1 MVWSGSAPR
10 SGVRERMWG
19 VLLVM
24 GVAWL
29 GVSWL
34 VLRAEPADVADV
46 AGPVLLFAA
55 ASEVVRALAGAR
67 TWWLGAA
74 LAVLFAAAGV
84 VVWRGVDSSYAT
96 TAAIVGGFLM
106 VRGVADVIVATLLRE
121 TDRIW
126 GFVLVLGLAE
136 AALGVWTA
144 FPAVR
149 SAGTLIAVLA
159 ALAVARAVADLVGAL
174 QLWEGPRA
182 SLLQLSPERADGV
195 AGFAAGLSAYPAAT
209 AQQPPR
215 HRAVAGGSAAAL
227 SALSAPGGP
236 GLAGL
241 ELAEPG
247 ADLTGAGWAAGPAG
261 VTPSGAG
268 PTGAGPTG
276 AGAPGAWSAGAAG
289 AGAGSTSMGPAGAGP
304 SSVGPPGTGAIGT
317 APVAAGPPGAG
328 PAGGTPGGD
337 RPTSFHDEVLRTTAD
352 LDTMLAMAGVTGSA
366 TGVAAAAQQVELPP
380 VPDTPEGVLAMPGGQ
395 PPAGQ
400 WPSGAHQAEPLPP
413 DQSAPDAAWQRP
425 PETPAALDAAWQPPP
440 EAAWPLPSPAVQASA
455 HAPAAQASTAQAPN
469 VQAATAQAPNVQAAT
484 AQAPNVQAA
493 TAQAP
498 IVQAATAQ
506 APIVQAATA
515 QAPHGQA
522 PNAQGSTAQA
532 PAAPANHPW
541 PGAAQGPA
549 ATGTG
554 DGTTGG
560 GRRRAE

>member
-10 SGVRERMWG
+10 SGVRERVWA

-29 GVSWL
+29 GLSWL
-34 VLRAEPADVADV
+34 VLRAEPSDVGNV

-74 LAVLFAAAGV
+74 LAVLFTVGGV

-96 TAAIVGGFLM
+96 TAAVVGGFLM

-126 GFVLVLGLAE
+126 GFLLVLGVAE
-136 AALGVWTA
+136 AALGGWTA
-144 FPAVR
+144 APAAR
-149 SAGTLIAVLA
+149 SAQTLIAVLA
-159 ALAVARAVADLVGAL
+159 GLALARSVADLIGAL

-182 SLLQLSPERADGV
+182 SLLELSPERAAGV
-195 AGFAAGLSAYPAAT
+195 AGFAAGLSAYPESIP
-209 AQQPPR
+209 QPPSR
-215 HRAVAGGSAAAL
+215 HRGVARGSAAGL
-227 SALSAPGGP
+227 SALSAPGGSGP

-247 ADLTGAGWAAGPAG
+247 PGWPTAAGPTGADPTGAASTSARPTGAASTGARPTAAG
-261 VTPSGAG
+261 PTRDGLTGAG

-276 AGAPGAWSAGAAG
+276 PGAPGSWSAGAEPPWPGQATAGPAAARQPG
-289 AGAGSTSMGPAGAGP
+289 AGAAGTRA
-304 SSVGPPGTGAIGT
+304 TGT
-317 APVAAGPPGAG
+317 APVG
-328 PAGGTPGGD
+328 PAIDGGVTPVGG

-366 TGVAAAAQQVELPP
+366 TGVAAAAQQVEIPP

-395 PPAGQ
+395 PPTGQ
-400 WPSGAHQAEPLPP
+400 WPPGAPHAEPPAAAP
-413 DQSAPDAAWQRP
+413 ATGFPDAAWQRP
-425 PETPAALDAAWQPPP
+425 PQAPAPPDPGWQRPP
-440 EAAWPLPSPAVQASA
+440 EAAWPPPSPAVQAPA
-455 HAPAAQASTAQAPN
+455 VQAPPAQALETQALETQALEAQALETQAPAGQSPPAQAAAAQAP
-469 VQAATAQAPNVQAAT
+469 
-484 AQAPNVQAA
+484 
-493 TAQAP
+493 
-498 IVQAATAQ
+498 
-506 APIVQAATA
+506 
-515 QAPHGQA
+515 
-522 PNAQGSTAQA
+522 
-532 PAAPANHPW
+532 PAAPAHQPW
-541 PGAAQGPA
+541 PGGTQVSP